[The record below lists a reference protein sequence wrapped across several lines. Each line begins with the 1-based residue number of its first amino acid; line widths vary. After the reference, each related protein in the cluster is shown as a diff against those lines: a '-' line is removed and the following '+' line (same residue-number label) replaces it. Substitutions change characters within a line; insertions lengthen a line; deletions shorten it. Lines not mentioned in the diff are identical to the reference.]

1 MSLVHLCFCFII
13 LETLHKY
20 ILFKSDSGLPYIDL
34 SSLKNCLHFIKIHH
48 HELFGR
54 KSLCKYRVS
63 LLLFIEYFWHLV
75 VAHFF
80 FPRPCFSHSQT
91 IHSLIFHLQLITFSC
106 CHHFSLYFGWKLTLF
121 LKSCIKHFWLPL
133 NLFFT
138 FFPTTTFLSFFK
150 IFGSWLPF
158 YLIMEVEG
166 RSVTKRKHR
175 RKTYLI
181 TGNQY

>member
-1 MSLVHLCFCFII
+1 MSLIHLWFFFII

-20 ILFKSDSGLPYIDL
+20 ILFKSDSSLPYIDL

-63 LLLFIEYFWHLV
+63 LLLLIEYFWHLV
-75 VAHFF
+75 VADFF
-80 FPRPCFSHSQT
+80 FPRPFFSHSQT

-106 CHHFSLYFGWKLTLF
+106 CHHFSLFFGWKLILF

-138 FFPTTTFLSFFK
+138 FFPNTTFLSFFK

-158 YLIMEVEG
+158 YLIVEVEG
-166 RSVTKRKHR
+166 KSVTKRKHR